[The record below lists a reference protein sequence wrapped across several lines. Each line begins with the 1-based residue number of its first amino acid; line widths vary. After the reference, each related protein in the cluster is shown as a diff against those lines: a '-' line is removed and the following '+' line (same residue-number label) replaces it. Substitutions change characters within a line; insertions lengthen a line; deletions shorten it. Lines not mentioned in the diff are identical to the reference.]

1 MEQQNNFYPSH
12 YFYHM
17 VLIVI
22 TYNLVRSKGRKNR
35 KNQIQSCCQFC
46 NIFVGDKC
54 KKLQYLEL
62 VGAWSLLELAKD
74 GNICKSF
81 QLTEKEF

>member
-1 MEQQNNFYPSH
+1 MEQQDNFYPSH

-54 KKLQYLEL
+54 KKLQYLRE
-62 VGAWSLLELAKD
+62 LELTKD

>member
-1 MEQQNNFYPSH
+1 MEQQDNFYPSH

-54 KKLQYLEL
+54 KKLQYLRE
-62 VGAWSLLELAKD
+62 LELAKD

>member
-22 TYNLVRSKGRKNR
+22 TYNIVRSKGRKNR

-54 KKLQYLEL
+54 KKLQYLRE
-62 VGAWSLLELAKD
+62 LELAKD

>member
-54 KKLQYLEL
+54 KKLQYLRE
-62 VGAWSLLELAKD
+62 LELAKD